1 MTAKLVLILALSI
14 GPALAASL
22 PNNSPVSPTAVARI
36 AGGEY
41 CFAHDR
47 RIDVE
52 REPPSWLALR
62 LRIQVAYHNPGGR
75 PLIIPIE
82 HDRTVYTALQA
93 GVMTV
98 YREPITID
106 DFNPS
111 LKPMIEL
118 PPTVSRDNPV
128 NPRNDSFV
136 IVPARGDLVSSE
148 VEEVVFPVNHKTLFR
163 HYPDLRGKK
172 LYIRLQ
178 LDQQDMNPSLLTELS
193 DRWSRFGVPWTGNVM
208 TNVMTV
214 QVPHNPAPSGVCV
227 SAPFEHP
234 GNKLQDT
241 GK

>member
-1 MTAKLVLILALSI
+1 MTWKPVVLLTLGI
-14 GPALAASL
+14 GAATGATL
-22 PNNSPVSPTAVARI
+22 PDNRSVAPTAVARI
-36 AGGEY
+36 SGGEY

-47 RIDVE
+47 RVDVE

-62 LRIQVAYHNPGGR
+62 VRIQVAYHNPGAR
-75 PLIIPIE
+75 PIIIPIE
-82 HDRTVYTALQA
+82 HDRTVYTALQT
-93 GVMTV
+93 GVMNV

-128 NPRNDSFV
+128 SPKNDEFAV
-136 IVPARGDLVSSE
+136 LPAGGNFVSSQI
-148 VEEVVFPVNHKTLFR
+148 EEVTFPVNHKTLFR

-178 LDQQDMNPSLLTELS
+178 LNQQEMNPSLLTDLS
-193 DRWSRFGVPWTGNVM
+193 DRWNKFGVPWTGEVM

-214 QVPHNPAPSGVCV
+214 QVPRNPAASSVCID
-227 SAPFEHP
+227 SPFEHP
-234 GNKLQDT
+234 GNKLPDA

>member
-1 MTAKLVLILALSI
+1 MTWKPFLILTVCI
-14 GPALAASL
+14 GAAAAATL
-22 PNNSPVSPTAVARI
+22 PGTGSVAPTAVARI

-62 LRIQVAYHNPGGR
+62 VRIQVAYHNPGAR
-75 PLIIPIE
+75 PLIVPIE

-93 GVMTV
+93 GVMSI
-98 YREPITID
+98 YHEPITID

-118 PPTVSRDNPV
+118 PPTVNRDNPID
-128 NPRNDSFV
+128 PKNDSFV
-136 IVPARGDLVSSE
+136 IIPARGDLVSSQ
-148 VEEVVFPVNHKTLFR
+148 VEEITLPVNHKALFR
-163 HYPDLRGKK
+163 HYADLRGKK

-178 LDQQDMNPSLLTELS
+178 LNQQDMNPSLLTDLS
-193 DRWSRFGVPWTGNVM
+193 DRWNRFGVPWTGDVM

-214 QVPHNPAPSGVCV
+214 QVPRNPSPSGVCID
-227 SAPFEHP
+227 SPFEHP
-234 GNKLQDT
+234 GNKAQDV